1 VADRDRHDEPEL
13 AELRQLAER
22 LQPGTVTW
30 EEPPA
35 ELWDRI
41 AATVGEEPAAAVP
54 ADASVT
60 PLRGAPRRRGWILA
74 TASAAAALLIAA
86 ILAAVLRDDDTSV
99 LAATELARLGDSG
112 SGRAELVERDGSVQ
126 LRVETEDLDAADGYL
141 ELWMIDPTVTKLV
154 SLGPLRADG
163 RYDVPA
169 GVTPAEFPIVDISAE
184 PLDGDPTHS
193 GQSLLRGE
201 LPL

>member
-1 VADRDRHDEPEL
+1 VAERDRHDEPEL

-41 AATVGEEPAAAVP
+41 AATVGEEPTAAVP
-54 ADASVT
+54 DASVSR
-60 PLRGAPRRRGWILA
+60 LRGAPRRRRGWILA

-86 ILAAVLRDDDTSV
+86 ILAAVLRDEDTSV
-99 LAATELARLGDSG
+99 LAATELEQLGDSG
-112 SGRAELVERDGSVQ
+112 SGRAALVEHDGATQ
-126 LRVETEDLDAADGYL
+126 LRVETADLDAGDGFL
-141 ELWMIDPTVTKLV
+141 ELWMIDPTVTRLI

-163 RYDVPA
+163 TYDVPA

>member
-13 AELRQLAER
+13 VELRQLAER

-30 EEPPA
+30 EEPPP

-41 AATVGEEPAAAVP
+41 AATVGEEPAP
-54 ADASVT
+54 AGPDASVT
-60 PLRGAPRRRGWILA
+60 RLRGAPRRRGWILA

-99 LAATELARLGDSG
+99 LAATELERLGESG
-112 SGRAELVERDGSVQ
+112 SGRAELVERDGSMQ

-163 RYDVPA
+163 RYEVPA
-169 GVTPAEFPIVDISAE
+169 GVTPAEFPIVDVSAE